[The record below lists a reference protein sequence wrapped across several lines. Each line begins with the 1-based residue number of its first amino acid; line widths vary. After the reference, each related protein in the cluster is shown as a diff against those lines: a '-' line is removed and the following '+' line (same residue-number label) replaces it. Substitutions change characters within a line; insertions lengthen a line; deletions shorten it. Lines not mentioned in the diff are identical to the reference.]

1 MWFIVG
7 NDGAS
12 GDDGVFALMSFSR
25 TGVGGAVWCFG
36 DGGGSLFSSFLS

>member
-7 NDGAS
+7 NDSAS

-25 TGVGGAVWCFG
+25 TGLGGVVWWFG
-36 DGGGSLFSSFLS
+36 DGGGSFFLLFLS